1 MAANKQQKVYLI
13 PEGETRDS
21 HTYHYTV
28 VKTKNSFRKTRNLKS
43 KSLILLNE
51 SMSGLLKLNYHH
63 IAKTSFFLN
72 NPYIKNYGRLNK
84 FFEYLEDLILS
95 IIAVMT
101 IGAVGF
107 ELYAVYERGS
117 IELADL
123 LLMFIYAEV
132 LGMVAIYFRS
142 HVLPVIYPFLLVLL
156 HLLG

>member
-1 MAANKQQKVYLI
+1 MA
-13 PEGETRDS
+13 
-21 HTYHYTV
+21 
-28 VKTKNSFRKTRNLKS
+28 
-43 KSLILLNE
+43 
-51 SMSGLLKLNYHH
+51 
-63 IAKTSFFLN
+63 
-72 NPYIKNYGRLNK
+72 RLNK

-107 ELYAVYERGS
+107 ELYAVYERGR

-142 HVLPVIYPFLLVLL
+142 HVLPVIYPLFIGITALARLIVLQGKDSAPEQLVFEAGSILLLSLAALL
-156 HLLG
+156 LKDVKVSLTQSKK